1 MGYMIVVMSRSV
13 YNDDYKK
20 LIEKLKQ
27 ARLDVGLSQQSVA
40 EKLNKP
46 QSYISKVES
55 GERRL
60 DVIEV
65 KALAKVYMKKLEDF
79 VE

>member
-1 MGYMIVVMSRSV
+1 MIVVVSRSV
-13 YNDDYKK
+13 YSDDYKR
-20 LIEKLKQ
+20 LVEKLKQ